1 MTKKHYTQSIQ
12 SAATEQAGLVSPA
25 RSPSDARSDAWKR
38 RLHELAAFKR
48 EFGHCCVSTL
58 SKDHASLGNWVRTQR
73 GRRRLG
79 RLSREQISLLD
90 ELGFSW
96 GVLPAELQSETA
108 AEPADAGGASWEIQC
123 AALAAFQRAYGH
135 CRVSCSTGDQAGLAH
150 WVAAQRRARRLGK
163 LSAEQIR
170 RLEDFGFS
178 WNGREGLDRA
188 RWESMYQDL
197 VAYQQE
203 HGQRQI
209 PGNKHFSRLRHWVV
223 RQRVARRKG
232 KLSADQVRKLSLL
245 NFVWDQAGEQWKT
258 MLAALVQYKK
268 AHGNCNVPGGWCK
281 KPQAGC
287 LGEPAKKMP
296 QKGDASPRAEKAIG
310 GTGVSVQL
318 PGRRS
323 SERRAASTKFP
334 ARDWADPAQPA
345 NGCRW
350 SQFPLLRAKSG

>member
-73 GRRRLG
+73 GLRRLG

-163 LSAEQIR
+163 LSRGTNPASGRLWIFLEWARGIGSGQVGIDVPRPGGLSARARAAPDPRQQAFFPPPALGCQAASCPAKGKAQCRSSPQIVPLEFCLGPGGRTMENDACGPSAIQEGPRQLRRAR
-170 RLEDFGFS
+170 RL
-178 WNGREGLDRA
+178 
-188 RWESMYQDL
+188 
-197 VAYQQE
+197 VQE
-203 HGQRQI
+203 
-209 PGNKHFSRLRHWVV
+209 
-223 RQRVARRKG
+223 
-232 KLSADQVRKLSLL
+232 
-245 NFVWDQAGEQWKT
+245 
-258 MLAALVQYKK
+258 
-268 AHGNCNVPGGWCK
+268 
-281 KPQAGC
+281 PQAGC